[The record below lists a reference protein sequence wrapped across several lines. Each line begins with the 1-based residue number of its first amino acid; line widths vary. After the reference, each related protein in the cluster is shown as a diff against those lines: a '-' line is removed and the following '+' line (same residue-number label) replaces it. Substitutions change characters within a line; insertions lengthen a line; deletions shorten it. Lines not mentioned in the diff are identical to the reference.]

1 MCLCCSKQL
10 RETSKLRCTRPNRTS
25 KCSRCSRFNKS
36 CLAVPVKYFAA
47 LEGVQRAGLDLLSEG
62 LHQLSPS
69 HLHLHPAP
77 RARLHPRLLGPWP
90 LLAPRLALLILR
102 LVPAVAPDAALM
114 PPPPPRFGG
123 VPPALVK
130 VALGTLCTCFVR
142 QVLLYANIVLALTS
156 FFFFS
161 FVFSVFRIKHDWLCF
176 VPVL

>member
-114 PPPPPRFGG
+114 PPPVRGRSSGPRQGCPG
-123 VPPALVK
+123 YIMH
-130 VALGTLCTCFVR
+130 
-142 QVLLYANIVLALTS
+142 LLRPTS
-156 FFFFS
+156 T
-161 FVFSVFRIKHDWLCF
+161 SVCQYCSGSN
-176 VPVL
+176 